1 MTITEELKS
10 LLDTPIAMLTVK
22 TRKRWNS
29 LTQNQRNKAIA
40 VLLYQ
45 VKRTG
50 VKYLDDCWYNNA
62 MNDADRV

>member
-1 MTITEELKS
+1 MSIIEELKS

-22 TRKRWNS
+22 TRERWNA
-29 LTQNQRNKAIA
+29 LTDSQRNKALAI
-40 VLLYQ
+40 LLYQ

-62 MNDADRV
+62 MNDLPRI